1 MNAKPTILVTGGAG
15 YIGSHC
21 CKALADAGY
30 QPICFDNLTTGHADF
45 VQWGPLISGD
55 VHDSASIASLMRSFH
70 RAKAQF
76 VAATEHDVAWSAHVV
91 LARLATEGPLRAGEL
106 AELIQTDP
114 STVSRQVASIV
125 KAGLV
130 KREADPDDGRA
141 SLLVL
146 TDEGRRVYRQQ
157 LDVRSRHMA
166 TMLRDWSEQDCRQLT
181 FLLARLTVDFE
192 KYRSE
197 MYGAASPA
205 PAAGGGS

>member
-1 MNAKPTILVTGGAG
+1 
-15 YIGSHC
+15 
-21 CKALADAGY
+21 
-30 QPICFDNLTTGHADF
+30 
-45 VQWGPLISGD
+45 
-55 VHDSASIASLMRSFH
+55 MRSFD

-76 VAATEHDVAWSAHVV
+76 VAATEQDVAWSAHVV
-91 LARLATEGPLRAGEL
+91 LARLATEGLLRAGEL
-106 AELIQTDP
+106 AELIQSDP

-146 TDEGRRVYRQQ
+146 TDEGRRVYRQH

-166 TMLRDWSEQDCRQLT
+166 RMLRDWSEQDCRQLT
-181 FLLARLTVDFE
+181 FLLGRLTVDFE
-192 KYRSE
+192 SYRSE

-205 PAAGGGS
+205 SAPGGDS

>member
-1 MNAKPTILVTGGAG
+1 
-15 YIGSHC
+15 
-21 CKALADAGY
+21 
-30 QPICFDNLTTGHADF
+30 
-45 VQWGPLISGD
+45 
-55 VHDSASIASLMRSFH
+55 MRSFH

-106 AELIQTDP
+106 AELIQSDP

-146 TDEGRRVYRQQ
+146 TEEGRRVYRQQ

-166 TMLRDWSEQDCRQLT
+166 TMLGLVGAGLPPAHIPPRPADRRFREVPLRDVR
-181 FLLARLTVDFE
+181 R
-192 KYRSE
+192 
-197 MYGAASPA
+197 G
-205 PAAGGGS
+205 

>member
-1 MNAKPTILVTGGAG
+1 MTSVRPDLEYAVPQRPAPTDAASPFTRPIDVPPGGPSEADVREL
-15 YIGSHC
+15 GSS
-21 CKALADAGY
+21 
-30 QPICFDNLTTGHADF
+30 
-45 VQWGPLISGD
+45 IS
-55 VHDSASIASLMRSFH
+55 SLMRSFH

-106 AELIQTDP
+106 AELIQSDP

-125 KAGLV
+125 KDGLV

-146 TDEGRRVYRQQ
+146 TEEGRRVYRQQ

-166 TMLRDWSEQDCRQLT
+166 RMLRDWSEQDCRQLT
-181 FLLARLTVDFE
+181 FLLGRLTVDFE
-192 KYRSE
+192 SYRSE

-205 PAAGGGS
+205 SAPGGDS